1 MTKKQL
7 VELVNRRFQ
16 NRWHPKYIELYLAR
30 VLDEL
35 MFQAFSSINY
45 TYYDQF
51 VKVYWDVDVSYNE
64 EHKEYYITLPEEI
77 IQIPG
82 ISGGVRSIEPNSGE
96 LDILFVPVT
105 INQAKVYKGLE
116 AGQHNSTIFYTVQ
129 NTKIEFIW
137 DMRMGSI
144 KKLKLRLCIPLNKY
158 EDDDNINIPL
168 GLEQT
173 LIEKT
178 VAAIQNKPLD
188 DMIND
193 SNERTK

>member
-1 MTKKQL
+1 MTKGQW
-7 VELVNRRFQ
+7 VELVNRRFD
-16 NRWHPKYIELYLAR
+16 NRWHPKYIEFYLAR
-30 VLDEL
+30 VLNEL
-35 MFQAFSSINY
+35 LFSAFSVNNY
-45 TYYDQF
+45 VYYDQF
-51 VKVYWDVDVSYNE
+51 VKVYYDVDVTYNS

-77 IQIPG
+77 VQVPG

-96 LDILFVPVT
+96 LDIMFVPVT

-129 NTKIEFIW
+129 NSKIEFIW
-137 DMRMGSI
+137 DMRMASI

-158 EDDDNINIPL
+158 DDDDNINIPL

-178 VAAIQNKPLD
+178 VSAIQNKPPD
-188 DMIND
+188 DLVND
-193 SNERTK
+193 SNEKTK